1 MNSLQKTI
9 NIHEILDER
18 IKMLQEEL
26 NLYEQEKNQI
36 VLAKNSKS
44 FIRFFL
50 YLVLI
55 ISVIIFLIFILL
67 TFEYGNDDS
76 LDGFI
81 AFIVFLGLISY
92 GGLCGTS
99 FDKEKFNQ
107 LNELINNLKI
117 DIEKIKKEKREIILK
132 YEREIK
138 DSENDDFIKEEDFL
152 VTEKEC
158 PMCAEMVKIKAKKCR
173 FCGHMFGEEIIN

>member
-1 MNSLQKTI
+1 MNSFKKTI
-9 NIHEILDER
+9 SIHETLDER

-26 NLYEQEKNQI
+26 NLYEEEKKQI

-50 YLVLI
+50 YLGLI
-55 ISVIIFLIFILL
+55 ISVLIFLICILL
-67 TFEYGNDDS
+67 TFESGNDNGMN
-76 LDGFI
+76 GFI
-81 AFIVFLGLISY
+81 AFIFFLGLIFY

-107 LNELINNLKI
+107 LNELINNLEI
-117 DIEKIKKEKREIILK
+117 DIKKLRKEKREIILK

>member
-1 MNSLQKTI
+1 MNSFQKTI
-9 NIHEILDER
+9 SIHETLDER

-26 NLYEQEKNQI
+26 NLYEEEKKQI

-50 YLVLI
+50 YLGLI
-55 ISVIIFLIFILL
+55 ISVLIFLICILL
-67 TFEYGNDDS
+67 TFESGNDNGMN
-76 LDGFI
+76 GFI
-81 AFIVFLGLISY
+81 AFIFFLGLIFY

-117 DIEKIKKEKREIILK
+117 DIEKIN
-132 YEREIK
+132 YY
-138 DSENDDFIKEEDFL
+138 
-152 VTEKEC
+152 
-158 PMCAEMVKIKAKKCR
+158 KI
-173 FCGHMFGEEIIN
+173 